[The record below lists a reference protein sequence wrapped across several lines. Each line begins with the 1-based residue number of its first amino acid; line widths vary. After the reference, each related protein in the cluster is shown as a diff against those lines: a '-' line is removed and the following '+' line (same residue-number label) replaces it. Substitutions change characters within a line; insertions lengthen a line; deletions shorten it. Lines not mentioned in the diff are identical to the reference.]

1 MAASSFC
8 PGSTIGHW
16 RFENASVLGEDS
28 GPNALPLSNVNG
40 VTSVAASPFPA
51 NLPGTSQS
59 NALAG
64 KFVAGSSQYLWTAD
78 RELFEVSD
86 FTVEAFI
93 KVDSF
98 LSGSSPR
105 SIVSQLNTTVNDTAW
120 QFGVTGTGSGLGARR
135 PFLQISGNGKDLISF
150 SPEPTT
156 SGSNFALVAGNF
168 YYVAATVRFT
178 GTGIET
184 RFYVKDF
191 SATTPTLRTAVGT
204 VSGSPLPGAI
214 HNSSSRFAIGASYTN
229 GAASRFFDGSIDE
242 VRLSN
247 SVLSSI
253 DLLLGEQIDG
263 GDPPDPPV
271 TTLKTEILNYKSS
284 VTSDSG
290 GLLDLTA
297 ELNYDSARNNAPVM
311 VLMHPFSGATGHFSA
326 YRPNAM
332 RMRDAGF
339 FVISPAMRG
348 REGSDGVRDNGGVEI
363 HDVYDAVE
371 ALKIAHPTLI
381 NATNVSIIGYSGGGG
396 NVMSALTKFP
406 DYFRVG
412 AAYYGMSDYGYH
424 PTESWYFKGAGGR
437 TPTLDAS
444 PGNPTSPST
453 SLILDSYQA
462 RASNLASKN
471 NPYSEIHLFV
481 NDDETICPKINVT
494 SYKANAVAAEESAG
508 EFNNIIAHIGLPGVY
523 QDFNSNS
530 VNDANELQYWP
541 HANPSINQEQ
551 SGDLWYRARL
561 LAGTIP
567 QPVLNN
573 QDQLFVPGYVKTKRF
588 GFWLGDGQNAAG
600 NLTYSLS
607 QQTKQFTFAKASILA
622 TSGTLTVDT
631 SDSVGATIQVTR
643 NGNVIDTFTGG
654 GLRSVTNV
662 VDGDVIVFSASGT
675 TTTPYEAWRTEK
687 FGAGSPP
694 LSGPLDDHDKDGLP
708 NLAEFAMKLDPK
720 ASDAVSM
727 KPGATVVEETPGG
740 NRLLEFKFRQRKSG
754 AGVTGVSY
762 AADGVGYVIQTSTD
776 LLPQGWSEGASLFN
790 VIGSPVDNGDGTE
803 TVTIRLTGPVTS
815 GKRFVRL
822 KFTLAQ

>member
-8 PGSTIGHW
+8 PASTIGYW
-16 RFENASVLGEDS
+16 RFENASSLGEDS
-28 GPNALPLSNVNG
+28 GPNGLTLTNAN
-40 VTSVAASPFPA
+40 SVASIATPFPA
-51 NLPGTSQS
+51 IIPGTSQG
-59 NALAG
+59 NTLAG
-64 KFVAGSSQYLWTAD
+64 QFTSGSSRYLWTD
-78 RELFEVSD
+78 DKELFEFSD
-86 FTVEAFI
+86 FTVEAYI
-93 KVDSF
+93 KPASF
-98 LSGSSPR
+98 GSGSAAR
-105 SIVSQLNTTVNDTAW
+105 TIVSQLNTGTGASIAW
-120 QFGVTGTGSGLGARR
+120 QFGVTGTSSSLGATR
-135 PFLQISGNGKDLISF
+135 PFIQMSGNGTDLVSY
-150 SPEPTT
+150 SPGAAFTLE
-156 SGSNFALVAGNF
+156 AGKL

-184 RFYVKDF
+184 KFYLKNLTDA
-191 SATTPTLRTAVGT
+191 SATFQSGNGTFSGSTAVPT
-204 VSGSPLPGAI
+204 AI
-214 HNSSSRFAIGASYTN
+214 FNSTARFAIGASY
-229 GAASRFFDGSIDE
+229 ASGVSSRHFDGVIDE

-247 SVLSSI
+247 SALAVSE
-253 DLLLGEQIDG
+253 LLAGEDAG
-263 GDPPDPPV
+263 TPPV

-284 VTSDSG
+284 VTSDAG

-297 ELNYDSARNNAPVM
+297 ELNYDSARSNAPVM
-311 VLMHPFSGATGHFSA
+311 VLMHPFSGATGHFDA

-363 HDVYDAVE
+363 HDIYDAVE
-371 ALKIAHPTLI
+371 ALKIAHPALI
-381 NATNVSIIGYSGGGG
+381 DATNISIIGYSGGGG

-424 PTESWYFKGAGGR
+424 PTESWYFKGAAGR
-437 TPTLDAS
+437 VSTLNAS
-444 PGNPTSPST
+444 PGNPTPPST
-453 SLILDSYQA
+453 SLIMDSYQA

-471 NPYSEIHLFV
+471 NPYSEIHLYV
-481 NDDETICPKINVT
+481 NDDETTCPKINVT
-494 SYKANAVAAEESAG
+494 SYKDNAVAAAEFAG
-508 EFNNIIAHIGLPGVY
+508 EFNNITAHIGLPGVY
-523 QDFNSNS
+523 QDFNGNS
-530 VNDANELQYWP
+530 INDANELQYWP

-551 SGDLWYRARL
+551 AGDLWYRARL

-567 QPVLNN
+567 QPALKT

-607 QQTKQFTFAKASILA
+607 QPTKQFTFAKASILA

-643 NGNVIDTFTGG
+643 NGTVIDTFTGG
-654 GLRSVTNV
+654 GQRSVSNV

-675 TTTPYEAWRTEK
+675 VTTPYETWRTEK

-720 ASDAVSM
+720 AADAVSLR
-727 KPGATVVEETPGG
+727 PGAAIVEETPGG

-754 AGVTGVSY
+754 VGVTGVSY
-762 AADGVGYVIQTSTD
+762 AAEGVGYVIQTSTD
-776 LLPQGWSEGASLFN
+776 LTTQGWSEGASLFN

-803 TVTIRLTGPVTS
+803 TVTIRLTGPVSS